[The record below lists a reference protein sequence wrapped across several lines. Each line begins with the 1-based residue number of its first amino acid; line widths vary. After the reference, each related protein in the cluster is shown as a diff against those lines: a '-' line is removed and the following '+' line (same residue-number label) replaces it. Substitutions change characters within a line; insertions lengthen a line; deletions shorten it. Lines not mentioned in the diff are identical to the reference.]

1 MAVEC
6 FRLMVLMLKRNWWV
20 VEDLVDLFYRLLEFC
35 ALLLFCGFLVVS
47 TIYLLCWIFYYEV
60 KRGLRKI
67 VRWLRAV
74 A

>member
-35 ALLLFCGFLVVS
+35 ALLLFMCFLVVS